1 MIDLEKV
8 LLNIVK
14 PICSDPNAVMVKQ
27 MESINENEML
37 LYVYA
42 PSDDIGRLIGK
53 QGSMANSIRQ
63 MLQVASKIENKRISI
78 KFEAIFTGCMTCFFD
93 TIALWNLKK

>member
-37 LYVYA
+37 LYDYA

-78 KFEAIFTGCMTCFFD
+78 KFEAI
-93 TIALWNLKK
+93 

>member
-8 LLNIVK
+8 LLNLVK
-14 PICSDPNAVMVKQ
+14 PICTDQDSVMVKQ
-27 MESINENEML
+27 MESIDDNEIL

-42 PSDDIGRLIGK
+42 PSDDIARLIGR

-78 KFEAIFTGCMTCFFD
+78 KFEA
-93 TIALWNLKK
+93 L

>member
-14 PICSDPNAVMVKQ
+14 PICGNSDEVMVKQ
-27 MESINENEML
+27 MESLNDNEIL

-42 PSDDIGRLIGK
+42 PSNDIARLIGK
-53 QGSMANSIRQ
+53 QGVMANSIRQ
-63 MLQVASKIENKRISI
+63 MLQVASRIENKRISI
-78 KFEAIFTGCMTCFFD
+78 KFEA
-93 TIALWNLKK
+93 L

>member
-8 LLNIVK
+8 LLNIVM
-14 PICSDPNAVMVKQ
+14 PICSNGDSVMVKQ
-27 MESINENEML
+27 MESLNENEIL

-42 PSDDIGRLIGK
+42 PNEDIARLIGR

-63 MLQVASKIENKRISI
+63 MLQVASKIENKRITI
-78 KFEAIFTGCMTCFFD
+78 KFEA
-93 TIALWNLKK
+93 L

>member
-14 PICSDPNAVMVKQ
+14 PICSDPDAVMVKQ
-27 MESINENEML
+27 MESINDNEL
-37 LYVYA
+37 LIYVYA
-42 PSDDIGRLIGK
+42 PSEDIARLIGK

-63 MLQVASKIENKRISI
+63 MLQVASKIESKKISI
-78 KFEAIFTGCMTCFFD
+78 KFEA
-93 TIALWNLKK
+93 L

>member
-14 PICSDPNAVMVKQ
+14 PICGNSDEVVVKQ
-27 MESINENEML
+27 MESLNDNEIL

-42 PSDDIGRLIGK
+42 PSNDIARLIGK
-53 QGSMANSIRQ
+53 QGMMANSIRQ
-63 MLQVASKIENKRISI
+63 MLQVASRIENKRISI
-78 KFEAIFTGCMTCFFD
+78 KFEA
-93 TIALWNLKK
+93 L

>member
-14 PICSDPNAVMVKQ
+14 PICGNSDEIMVKQ
-27 MESINENEML
+27 MESLNDNEIL

-42 PSDDIGRLIGK
+42 PSNDIARLIGK
-53 QGSMANSIRQ
+53 QGMMANSIRQ
-63 MLQVASKIENKRISI
+63 MLQVASRIENKRISI
-78 KFEAIFTGCMTCFFD
+78 KFEA
-93 TIALWNLKK
+93 L

>member
-14 PICSDPNAVMVKQ
+14 PLCSEPDSVMVKQ
-27 MESINENEML
+27 MESLNDNELL

-42 PSDDIGRLIGK
+42 PSEDIARLIGK
-53 QGSMANSIRQ
+53 KGSIPGLGRSLGEGNGYS
-63 MLQVASKIENKRISI
+63 LQYSCLGNPIDR
-78 KFEAIFTGCMTCFFD
+78 EAWWGYSPWGCKSWT
-93 TIALWNLKK
+93 

>member
-14 PICSDPNAVMVKQ
+14 PICGKSDEVMVKQ
-27 MESINENEML
+27 MESLNDNEIL

-42 PSDDIGRLIGK
+42 PSNDIARLIGK
-53 QGSMANSIRQ
+53 QGMMANSIRQ
-63 MLQVASKIENKRISI
+63 MLQVASRIENKRISI
-78 KFEAIFTGCMTCFFD
+78 KFEA
-93 TIALWNLKK
+93 L

>member
-14 PICSDPNAVMVKQ
+14 PICSDSDSVMVKQ
-27 MESINENEML
+27 MESINDNEIL

-42 PSDDIGRLIGK
+42 PNNDIARLIGK

-63 MLQVASKIENKRISI
+63 MLQVASRIENKRISI
-78 KFEAIFTGCMTCFFD
+78 KFEA
-93 TIALWNLKK
+93 L

>member
-8 LLNIVK
+8 LLSIVK
-14 PICSDPNAVMVKQ
+14 PICSDPDSVMVKQ
-27 MESINENEML
+27 MESLNENELL

-42 PSDDIGRLIGK
+42 PSADIARLIGK

-63 MLQVASKIENKRISI
+63 MLQVASRIENKHISI
-78 KFEAIFTGCMTCFFD
+78 KFEALEEM
-93 TIALWNLKK
+93 

>member
-14 PICSDPNAVMVKQ
+14 PICGNSEEVLVKQ
-27 MESINENEML
+27 MESINENEIL

-42 PSDDIGRLIGK
+42 PSGDIARLIGK
-53 QGSMANSIRQ
+53 QGMMANSIRQ
-63 MLQVASKIENKRISI
+63 MLQVASRIENKHISI
-78 KFEAIFTGCMTCFFD
+78 KFEA
-93 TIALWNLKK
+93 L

>member
-14 PICSDPNAVMVKQ
+14 PICGNSDEVMVKQ
-27 MESINENEML
+27 MESLNDNEIL

-42 PSDDIGRLIGK
+42 PSIARLIGK
-53 QGSMANSIRQ
+53 QGMMANSIRQ
-63 MLQVASKIENKRISI
+63 MLQVASRIENKRISI
-78 KFEAIFTGCMTCFFD
+78 KFEA
-93 TIALWNLKK
+93 L

>member
-14 PICSDPNAVMVKQ
+14 PICGNSDEVMVKK
-27 MESINENEML
+27 MESLNDNEIL

-42 PSDDIGRLIGK
+42 PSNDIARLIGK
-53 QGSMANSIRQ
+53 QGMMANSIRQ
-63 MLQVASKIENKRISI
+63 MLQVASRIENKRISI
-78 KFEAIFTGCMTCFFD
+78 KFEA
-93 TIALWNLKK
+93 L

>member
-14 PICSDPNAVMVKQ
+14 PLCSDTQAVMVKQ
-27 MESINENEML
+27 MESLDDNELL

-42 PSDDIGRLIGK
+42 PREDIARLIGK
-53 QGSMANSIRQ
+53 KGSMANSIRQ
-63 MLQVASKIENKRISI
+63 MLQVASKIENKHISI
-78 KFEAIFTGCMTCFFD
+78 RFEE
-93 TIALWNLKK
+93 L

>member
-27 MESINENEML
+27 MESINEHEML

-42 PSDDIGRLIGK
+42 PSDEIGRLIGK

-63 MLQVASKIENKRISI
+63 MLQVASKIENTRISI
-78 KFEAIFTGCMTCFFD
+78 KFEAI
-93 TIALWNLKK
+93 

>member
-1 MIDLEKV
+1 MINLEKV

-14 PICSDPNAVMVKQ
+14 PICEDTDSVMVKQ
-27 MESINENEML
+27 MESLNDNEIL

-42 PSDDIGRLIGK
+42 PSKDIARLIGR
-53 QGSMANSIRQ
+53 QGTMANSIRQ

-78 KFEAIFTGCMTCFFD
+78 KFEA
-93 TIALWNLKK
+93 L

>member
-14 PICSDPNAVMVKQ
+14 PICGNSDEVMVKQ
-27 MESINENEML
+27 MESLNDNEIL

-42 PSDDIGRLIGK
+42 PSNDIARLIGK
-53 QGSMANSIRQ
+53 QGMMANSIRQ
-63 MLQVASKIENKRISI
+63 MLQEASRIENKRISI
-78 KFEAIFTGCMTCFFD
+78 KFEA
-93 TIALWNLKK
+93 L

>member
-27 MESINENEML
+27 MESINENAML

-78 KFEAIFTGCMTCFFD
+78 KFEAI
-93 TIALWNLKK
+93 

>member
-14 PICSDPNAVMVKQ
+14 PICSDSEGVMVKQ
-27 MESINENEML
+27 MESLNDNEIL

-42 PSDDIGRLIGK
+42 QSEDIARLIGR
-53 QGSMANSIRQ
+53 QGTMANSIRQ
-63 MLQVASKIENKRISI
+63 ML
-78 KFEAIFTGCMTCFFD
+78 
-93 TIALWNLKK
+93 

>member
-14 PICSDPNAVMVKQ
+14 PICSDPDSVMVKQ
-27 MESINENEML
+27 MESINDNEL
-37 LYVYA
+37 LIYVYA
-42 PSDDIGRLIGK
+42 PSEDIARLIGK

-63 MLQVASKIENKRISI
+63 MLQVASKIESKKISI
-78 KFEAIFTGCMTCFFD
+78 KFEA
-93 TIALWNLKK
+93 L